1 MEIFKN
7 KVGDRFEHG
16 AMLSKS
22 RDDVTGTSF
31 GFELKRV
38 TVGVDDEG
46 DEVTTCVI
54 EPVQKEVSKTPKRP
68 RKLANLEDS
77 RYDMHREILTI
88 FERITDESPTKV
100 VTDDQLLDAIIK
112 KFPSKL
118 RRNMVPLVL
127 RLEEFGVIR
136 RTEAGL
142 SLADD
147 DLDAC

>member
-1 MEIFKN
+1 
-7 KVGDRFEHG
+7 
-16 AMLSKS
+16 
-22 RDDVTGTSF
+22 
-31 GFELKRV
+31 
-38 TVGVDDEG
+38 
-46 DEVTTCVI
+46 
-54 EPVQKEVSKTPKRP
+54 
-68 RKLANLEDS
+68 
-77 RYDMHREILTI
+77 MHREILTI
-88 FERITDESPTKV
+88 FERITDESPTRV